1 MTDPYDI
8 VAIILA
14 AGQGSRFR
22 EVAGLEADKLLATC
36 PGLDGVQRPVLG
48 HVLKSL
54 EGRVA
59 RKLLIT
65 RPASTDIIA
74 LADGCEVILLDSPG
88 IGDSIAAAVKASPN
102 AAGWLILLGDMPFIQ
117 PATLDSLLAAMGPD
131 QITVPVSSE
140 GYGHPVG
147 FGAAFAQPLQVL
159 RGDQGARKLFQG
171 QRLVEV
177 PVPDAGIYQDVD
189 VPSSLNR
196 PIQAPISSP
205 APSRKR

>member
-1 MTDPYDI
+1 MTDPRDI

-22 EVAGLEADKLLATC
+22 EIAGTEADKLLAPC

-65 RPASTDIIA
+65 RPASTAIIA
-74 LADGCEVILLDSPG
+74 LAKGCDIILLDSPG
-88 IGDSIAAAVKASPN
+88 IGDSIAAAVKASTN
-102 AAGWLILLGDMPFIQ
+102 AAGWLIILGDMPFIQ
-117 PATLDSLLAAMGPD
+117 PSTLDSVLAAIGPD
-131 QITVPVSSE
+131 HITVPVGRE

-147 FGAAFAQPLQVL
+147 FGAAFAQPLQAL
-159 RGDQGARKLFQG
+159 QGDQGARRLFQSR
-171 QRLVEV
+171 RLVEV
-177 PVPDAGIYQDVD
+177 PVSDAGIYQDID

-196 PIQAPISSP
+196 PI
-205 APSRKR
+205 

>member
-1 MTDPYDI
+1 MTDPRDI

-22 EVAGLEADKLLATC
+22 EIAGPQADKLLATC

-48 HVLKSL
+48 QVLKPL
-54 EGRVA
+54 EGRVG

-65 RPASTDIIA
+65 RPASIDVIA
-74 LADGCEVILLDSPG
+74 VAEACEVILLDSPG
-88 IGDSIAAAVKASPN
+88 IGESIAAAVKASPN
-102 AAGWLILLGDMPFIQ
+102 AAGWLIFLGDMPFIQ
-117 PATLDSLLAAMGPD
+117 PSTLDSLLAAMGPD
-131 QITVPVSSE
+131 HITVPVGSE

-147 FGAAFAQPLQVL
+147 FGAAFAQPLQRL
-159 RGDQGARKLFQG
+159 QGDQGARRLFQG

-177 PVPDAGIYQDVD
+177 PIQDAGIYQDID

-196 PIQAPISSP
+196 QI
-205 APSRKR
+205 